1 MALPVAVTMDKYEEI
16 EEAIAAEFGKSTT
29 TRKAIGDFMM
39 NDDHAVNI
47 KSNNVAKQNYSPNM
61 ISIKKMHQWV
71 FEEKKDLSFIF
82 VDYKEAD
89 DGIDILK
96 KSELIPIQNIS
107 WDCLTIEAQG
117 YGVIQMPK
125 PLKVD
130 KAQTKKDFYIGFQ
143 KEYDRF
149 IEKERKKH
157 EGFKKKFIK
166 DIDSIK

>member
-1 MALPVAVTMDKYEEI
+1 MDKYEEI
-16 EEAIAAEFGKSTT
+16 ELAIAVAYGKTTT
-29 TRKAIGDFMM
+29 TRKAVGDFMLA
-39 NDDHAVNI
+39 DDHAVNI
-47 KSNNVAKQNYSPNM
+47 KSNNVDKQNYSPNM

-71 FEEKKDLSFIF
+71 FEEGNKLSFIF
-82 VDYKEAD
+82 VDYKETK
-89 DGIDILK
+89 DGISIQK
-96 KSELIPIQNIS
+96 KSDLIPIENIS
-107 WDCLTIEAQG
+107 WECLTIEAQG